1 MENKILKIIG
11 NHVVEN
17 KNINLD
23 SKIVEDLNIDSLQMM
38 QIICEIE
45 QNLKV
50 KISYSHLR
58 DIVRV
63 RDFIKCIQGKW
74 SMY

>member
-23 SKIVEDLNIDSLQMM
+23 SKIVEDLSIDSLQMM

-45 QNLKV
+45 QSLKV
-50 KISYSHLR
+50 KISYAHLR

-63 RDFIKCIQGKW
+63 RDFVKCIQEDK
-74 SMY
+74 

>member
-23 SKIVEDLNIDSLQMM
+23 SKIVEDLSIDSLQMM

-50 KISYSHLR
+50 KISYAYLR
-58 DIVRV
+58 NIVRV
-63 RDFIKCIQGKW
+63 RDFIKCIQEDK
-74 SMY
+74 

>member
-50 KISYSHLR
+50 KISYAHLR

-63 RDFIKCIQGKW
+63 RDFIKCIQEDK
-74 SMY
+74 

>member
-23 SKIVEDLNIDSLQMM
+23 SKIVEDLSIDSLQMM
-38 QIICEIE
+38 QIICEIV

-50 KISYSHLR
+50 KISYAYLR
-58 DIVRV
+58 NIVRV
-63 RDFIKCIQGKW
+63 RDFIKCIQEDK
-74 SMY
+74 